1 MRNKVPSRFKLSPEQ
16 CKLYMLEA
24 SLGTRASETFLLHLE
39 FSTEIERLKEELSN
53 KNKEAS
59 SDRENLRGINQLLSR
74 ENHQL
79 SVKNEKLSHENHQL
93 TLKLKEKMAEVA
105 AAKRGSIVLSGHAQG
120 VSGEMITMCTC
131 KILFV
136 HLLLDW
142 YNCRS

>member
-1 MRNKVPSRFKLSPEQ
+1 
-16 CKLYMLEA
+16 MLEA
-24 SLGTRASETFLLHLE
+24 SLDTRASETF
-39 FSTEIERLKEELSN
+39 FTAFWTEIERLKEELSN

-105 AAKRGSIVLSGHAQG
+105 AAKRGSIVLSGHTQG
-120 VSGEMITMCTC
+120 VSGEMITMRTC

-136 HLLLDW
+136 HRLLDW